1 MEEIQMKEEKGGKRL
16 LLIMTEVFFIV
27 LIIIII
33 FINAFIL
40 CHLHVPCRPCLVIAF
55 ISGNVLYIYKKHY

>member
-1 MEEIQMKEEKGGKRL
+1 MEEIQMKEEKGEKR

-27 LIIIII
+27 LLIIIII